1 MKKDQY
7 QMDMTHGPLLGKILI
22 FSIPLMFSGV
32 LQLLFNAADVIVV
45 GQFAG
50 PRSIAAVGSTSSVVN
65 LLVSLF
71 IGLSVGVNV
80 LVARFIAAQRDKDTH
95 ETVHSAILLAI
106 VFGLIFAI
114 IGVTGARMILEA
126 MGSPDD
132 VINLATTY
140 LRIYF
145 VSMPFVALY
154 NFGAAILRAIG
165 DTKRLMW
172 TPCQGH

>member
-22 FSIPLMFSGV
+22 FSIPLMFSGM

-80 LVARFIAAQRDKDTH
+80 LVAR
-95 ETVHSAILLAI
+95 LLPHKEI
-106 VFGLIFAI
+106 RIPMKQYTLPYYSQ
-114 IGVTGARMILEA
+114 L
-126 MGSPDD
+126 S
-132 VINLATTY
+132 LA
-140 LRIYF
+140 
-145 VSMPFVALY
+145 
-154 NFGAAILRAIG
+154 
-165 DTKRLMW
+165 
-172 TPCQGH
+172 